1 MNLCTLENGIIRVS
15 VDDAG
20 AELSSLRDQF
30 GRELLWQGESVWT
43 RRAPILFPIVGQL
56 PGGILTH
63 DGKDYPIGQHGF
75 ARDERFEASGQTE
88 TSVVFT
94 LVDSA
99 ETRVHFPF
107 AFRLQVRY
115 SIALATLTVQ
125 TTVTN
130 TDQAPFSASLGEHP
144 GFAWPLALGIA
155 REAHTI
161 EFPELESFPIRRIV
175 DGLLVAESQPTPV
188 EGRVLSLNDSLFEDD
203 AIIFD
208 RLASRSVRY
217 TAPGAPAVSIAFDD
231 FAQLG
236 LWSKAPGQF
245 VCIEPWFGMT
255 APQGFAGEYSE
266 KPHQFVLAPQE
277 SRNFTYSITI
287 EQPQP

>member
-1 MNLCTLENGIIRVS
+1 MNLRTLENGIICVS

-30 GRELLWQGESVWT
+30 GRELLWRGESVWT

-63 DGKDYPIGQHGF
+63 NGKDYPIAQHGF
-75 ARDERFEASGQTE
+75 ARDERFEASHQTE
-88 TSVVFT
+88 TSVLFT

-107 AFRLQVRY
+107 GFRLRVRY
-115 SIALATLTVQ
+115 SIASATLTVQ

-144 GFAWPLALGIA
+144 GFAWPLAPGIA

-175 DGLLVAESQPTPV
+175 DGLLVAQSQPTPV
-188 EGRVLSLNDSLFEDD
+188 QGRVLSLNDSLFEDD

-217 TAPGAPAVSIAFDD
+217 TAPGAPALSIAFDD
-231 FAQLG
+231 FPQLG

>member
-63 DGKDYPIGQHGF
+63 NGKDYPIGQHGF

-144 GFAWPLALGIA
+144 GFAWPLSPGIA

-188 EGRVLSLNDSLFEDD
+188 VGRVLSLNDSLFEDD

>member
-1 MNLCTLENGIIRVS
+1 MTLRTLENGIICVS

-43 RRAPILFPIVGQL
+43 RRAPILFPIVGQM
-56 PGGILTH
+56 PSGIITH
-63 DGKDYPIGQHGF
+63 DGKHYPIGQHGF
-75 ARDERFEASGQTE
+75 ARDERFEASNQTG
-88 TSVVFT
+88 TSVLFT

-99 ETRVHFPF
+99 ETREHFPF
-107 AFRLQVRY
+107 GFRLQVRY
-115 SIALATLTVQ
+115 SVAHATLTVQ

-130 TDQAPFSASLGEHP
+130 TGQAPFSASRGEHP
-144 GFAWPLALGIA
+144 GFAWPLAPGVA

-161 EFPELESFPIRRIV
+161 EFPQPESFPIRRIV
-175 DGLLVAESQPTPV
+175 DGLLVAQSQPTPV
-188 EGRVLSLNDSLFEDD
+188 EGRVLALNESLFDND

-217 TAPGAPAVSIAFDD
+217 TAPGAPVLSIAFDD
-231 FAQLG
+231 FPQLG

-266 KPHQFVLAPQE
+266 KPHQFTLGPHE
-277 SRNFTYSITI
+277 SRDFTYSITI
-287 EQPQP
+287 EQTQL

>member
-1 MNLCTLENGIIRVS
+1 MNLRTLENGIICVS
-15 VDDAG
+15 VNDAG

-75 ARDERFEASGQTE
+75 ARDEQFEASNQTG
-88 TSVVFT
+88 TSVLFT

-107 AFRLQVRY
+107 GFRLQVRY
-115 SIALATLTVQ
+115 SLAHATLTVQ

-130 TDQAPFSASLGEHP
+130 TSQAPFSASLGEHP
-144 GFAWPLALGIA
+144 GFAWPLVPGIA
-155 REAHTI
+155 RDAHTI
-161 EFPELESFPIRRIV
+161 EFSQAESFPIRRIV
-175 DGLLVAESQPTPV
+175 RGLLLAESQPTPV
-188 EGRVLSLNDSLFEDD
+188 EGRFLRLKESLFEND

-217 TAPGAPAVSIAFDD
+217 TAPGAPALLIAFDE
-231 FAQLG
+231 FPQLG

-255 APQGFAGEYSE
+255 APQGFVGEYSE
-266 KPHQFVLAPQE
+266 KPHQFTLGPLE
-277 SRNFTYSITI
+277 SRDFTYSITI
-287 EQPQP
+287 EQSQP

>member
-1 MNLCTLENGIIRVS
+1 MTLRTLENGIIRVC

-43 RRAPILFPIVGQL
+43 RRAPILFPIVGQM
-56 PGGILTH
+56 PGGILTY
-63 DGKDYPIGQHGF
+63 DARDYPIGQHGF
-75 ARDERFEASGQTE
+75 ARDERFEASNQTE
-88 TSVVFT
+88 TSVRFT
-94 LVDSA
+94 LVDTA
-99 ETRVHFPF
+99 ETREHFPF
-107 AFRLQVRY
+107 GFRLQVRY

-130 TDQAPFSASLGEHP
+130 TSEVPFSASLGEHP
-144 GFAWPLALGIA
+144 GFAWPLVPGIA

-161 EFPELESFPIRRIV
+161 EFPELESFPIRRIGH
-175 DGLLVAESQPTPV
+175 GLLAPEPQPTPV
-188 EGRVLSLNDSLFEDD
+188 DGCVLFLNDALFEDD

-208 RLASRSVRY
+208 RLASRSARY
-217 TAPGAPAVSIAFDD
+217 TAPGAPAVLITFDD
-231 FAQLG
+231 FPQLG

-266 KPHQFVLAPQE
+266 KPHQFVLAAQE

-287 EQPQP
+287 ERPQP

>member
-1 MNLCTLENGIIRVS
+1 MTVRTLDNGTIGVS
-15 VDDAG
+15 IDDAG

-30 GRELLWQGESVWT
+30 GRELLWQGQSVWT

-63 DGKDYPIGQHGF
+63 DGQDYPIGQHGF
-75 ARDERFEASGQTE
+75 ARDERFEASSQTG
-88 TSVVFT
+88 TSVLFT

-107 AFRLQVRY
+107 GFRLQVRY
-115 SIALATLTVQ
+115 SLAHATVTVQ

-130 TDQAPFSASLGEHP
+130 TGQTPFSASLGEHP
-144 GFAWPLALGIA
+144 GFAWPLVAGIA
-155 REAHTI
+155 RDAHTI
-161 EFPELESFPIRRIV
+161 EFAQAESLPIRRIV
-175 DGLLVAESQPTPV
+175 HGLLVAESQPTPV
-188 EGRVLSLNDSLFEDD
+188 EGRILPLTESLFEND

-208 RLASRSVRY
+208 RLTSRSVRY
-217 TAPGAPAVSIAFDD
+217 TAPGAPVLTLAFDD
-231 FAQLG
+231 FPQLG

-266 KPHQFVLAPQE
+266 KPHQFTLLPLE
-277 SRNFTYSITI
+277 SRDFTYSITI
-287 EQPQP
+287 EQS

>member
-1 MNLCTLENGIIRVS
+1 MTLCTLDNGIIRVS
-15 VDDAG
+15 IDDAG
-20 AELSSLRDQF
+20 AELSSLRDQL

-63 DGKDYPIGQHGF
+63 DGEDYPIGQHGF
-75 ARDERFEASGQTE
+75 ARDERFTSSNQTG
-88 TSVVFT
+88 TSVFFT

-107 AFRLQVRY
+107 GFRLQVRY
-115 SIALATLTVQ
+115 SLAHETLTVQ

-130 TDQAPFSASLGEHP
+130 TSHASFSASLGEHP
-144 GFAWPLALGIA
+144 GFAWPLVAGIA
-155 REAHTI
+155 RDAHTI
-161 EFPELESFPIRRIV
+161 EFPEPESSPIRRIV

-188 EGRVLSLNDSLFEDD
+188 EGRVLALNEPLFEND
-203 AIIFD
+203 ALIFD

-217 TAPGAPAVSIAFDD
+217 TAPGAPALSITFAD
-231 FAQLG
+231 FPQLG

-255 APQGFAGEYSE
+255 APQGFSGEYSE
-266 KPHQFVLAPQE
+266 KPHQFILRPHE
-277 SRNFTYSITI
+277 SRDFTYSVTI
-287 EQPQP
+287 EQPKS